1 MDINHLCP
9 GCMRELKNGSVGR
22 CPYCGFDIASYQQN
36 SRCLPLYSVLAGKYL
51 VGKVLGQ
58 GGFGITYMGFDLN
71 METRI
76 AIKEYFPVE
85 LASRDTTTMTGDR
98 VLSLD
103 GEKKETYQR
112 GIQKYVDEAR
122 NVSRFS
128 DTPGVVSVK
137 DFFYENDTAYIVMEY
152 IDGISLKDYLKE
164 KGKLTEEETLRIMRP
179 VLEALVKV
187 HEAGIVHRD
196 ISPDNIML
204 TFEDGAGGGASARSS
219 GRLTS
224 VKLIDFGAARMP
236 SGSDQKSLTIILKHG
251 YAPEE
256 QYRTHGEQGPW
267 TDVYA
272 LCATMYRMLT
282 GETPVPAMDRLFSDG
297 LKSFE
302 ELGVKVSKNTAA
314 AVLKGL
320 AVKKEDRIGSVKELI
335 GALYEGK
342 TVKAGHAGKAAGDGA
357 SSLSRPVM
365 AAVLAGTAVL
375 AVLVIGLFAGL
386 YSRMRNGGAEGIP
399 AGDGAPSESI
409 TAAAE
414 QFLQENAPSQADQFT
429 AESASPQPAED
440 AGPAPGGSESGEIEA
455 NVSEKPGGG
464 AEEIVLNRDEETLGE
479 QIVFY
484 RPQYAID
491 VGYSTLICRPDGT
504 VFAYGDNDEGQCLVE
519 DWRNVVAVAGS
530 EYCSLGLR
538 SDGTV
543 LYTGAGN
550 YTAADVAGWKDI
562 IQVEAGFYFNLGV
575 TKDGKVEVAGK
586 GSNNSQIDWNVI
598 RSWENVKAIA
608 TGYHSRVVAAVRYD
622 GTVLIEGDDIFKEQ
636 SFTGWEKVACLEI
649 VYGYYGIYLIGL
661 EEDGTLRAAL
671 IERTEDN
678 ASSDH
683 YDQVNEEIQRLESCP
698 GLKQYDSSSGL
709 GVTTEGKVVMAG
721 RLLAEGPWR
730 TCENWESLIGL
741 AYNRGYVF
749 GLTET
754 GEIKIEAINTG
765 NADLEDF
772 RELRFLDYMD
782 MGPID
787 GTALVGQAADG
798 KVLTYGEHANFLNNV
813 EEYGPIEKDV
823 KKVVMIKEYETA
835 CLLNDGSC
843 ISNSPEIPASNVA
856 DIETFEDR
864 DRLERGFAVLMKD
877 GSIRINY
884 SGEIED
890 IKTAENWKN
899 IRLVTVV
906 HDGGAPNLVG
916 ITAEGELLCTNE
928 SKQKSIQEVD
938 GKNVRKL
945 YTDEKG
951 WSLVA
956 LMEDGTLKI
965 LDYSNAADVVWKVLA
980 TIENWIDLT
989 DLALGDGH
997 ILGLRSD
1004 GTVLAAGDNAFGQCD
1019 VSDWKDIVQVEV
1031 RDNLSVGLTKDG
1043 ELRMAGVIKR

>member
-9 GCMRELKNGSVGR
+9 GCMRELKNENTGGGAGGATGR

-219 GRLTS
+219 GKLTS

-335 GALYEGK
+335 GAIYEGK

-365 AAVLAGTAVL
+365 AAALAGTAVL

-386 YSRMRNGGAEGIP
+386 YFRMRNGGAEGIP
-399 AGDGAPSESI
+399 AGNGAPSESI
-409 TAAAE
+409 PVAAE
-414 QFLQENAPSQADQFT
+414 QLLQENAPSQADQFT

-440 AGPAPGGSESGEIEA
+440 ADPAPGGSESGEIEA

-464 AEEIVLNRDEETLGE
+464 AEEIVLNWDEETLGE

-504 VFAYGDNDEGQCLVE
+504 VFAFGDNRYGQCRVE
-519 DWRNVVAVAGS
+519 DWRNVVAVAAS
-530 EYCSLGLR
+530 EHCSLGLR

-543 LYTGAGN
+543 LYAG
-550 YTAADVAGWKDI
+550 YEEDSFADVTGWKDI
-562 IQVEAGFYFNLGV
+562 IQVAAGFYFNLGV
-575 TKDGKVEVAGK
+575 TKDGRIEVAGT
-586 GSNNSQIDWNVI
+586 GGNNSRIDWDVI

-608 TGYHSRVVAAVRYD
+608 TAIGTREIVAALQND
-622 GTVLIEGDDIFKEQ
+622 GTVLIEGNAKKGL
-636 SFTGWEKVACLEI
+636 SFSGWEKVVWLGFYEN
-649 VYGYYGIYLIGL
+649 YLIGL
-661 EEDGTLRAAL
+661 EEDGTLRASL
-671 IERTEDN
+671 IEGMEGV
-678 ASSDH
+678 ASPSSERAK
-683 YDQVNEEIQRLESCP
+683 EEMQRLSSYP
-698 GLKQYDSSSGL
+698 RLKQFDCSSGVC
-709 GVTTEGKVVMAG
+709 VTREGEVFNVTS
-721 RLLAEGPWR
+721 LLQEK
-730 TCENWESLIGL
+730 CESWGKLIG
-741 AYNRGYVF
+741 AAETSDYIF

-754 GEIKIEAINTG
+754 GEIKIEAVNTG

-772 RELRFLDYMD
+772 RRLQFLDYAD
-782 MGPID
+782 VD
-787 GTALVGQAADG
+787 SRAVLVGQTEDG
-798 KVLTYGEHANFLNNV
+798 RLLTYGSGAALLSDL
-813 EEYGPIEKDV
+813 EEYGSIQRRVRKIAEAGEYGDV
-823 KKVVMIKEYETA
+823 
-835 CLLNDGSC
+835 CLLEDGSC
-843 ISNSPEIPASNVA
+843 ISDSSELPASNVA
-856 DIETFEDR
+856 DIEIFDYNSGFN
-864 DRLERGFAVLMKD
+864 RGLVTLMED
-877 GSIRINY
+877 GSIRIFDR
-884 SGEIED
+884 GGAED
-890 IKTAENWKN
+890 IKAAENWKN
-899 IRLVTVV
+899 VRLMALV
-906 HDGGAPNLVG
+906 HDSGHNPYLVG

-928 SKQKSIQEVD
+928 SERQWIQEVD
-938 GKNVRKL
+938 GKKVRKL
-945 YTDEKG
+945 YTDEKKMA
-951 WSLVA
+951 LVA
-956 LMEDGTLKI
+956 LMEDGSLQI
-965 LDYSNAADVVWKVLA
+965 LLSGASSGAVWTVSS
-980 TIENWIDLT
+980 TIENWTDLT
-989 DLALGDGH
+989 DLALGEEH

-1004 GTVLAAGDNAFGQCD
+1004 GTVLTAGDNAFGQCD
-1019 VSDWKDIVQVEV
+1019 VSDWKDIVQIGA
-1031 RDNLSVGLTKDG
+1031 RDGFSVGLTGGG
-1043 ELRMAGVIKR
+1043 ELRMAGLIKR